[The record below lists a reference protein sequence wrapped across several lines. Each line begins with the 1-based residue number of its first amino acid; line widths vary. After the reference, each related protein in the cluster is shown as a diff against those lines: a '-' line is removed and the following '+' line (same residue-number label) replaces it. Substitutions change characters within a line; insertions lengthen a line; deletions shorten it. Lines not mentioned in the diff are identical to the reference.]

1 MGEGLTF
8 QTVDDNRVER
18 ISFDVCAAEKDS
30 VVFGYL
36 ENVGEVALGGYVF
49 DECETG
55 FAIEQLYGI
64 VVIPVA

>member
-49 DECETG
+49 DVSETG

-64 VVIPVA
+64 VMIPVA